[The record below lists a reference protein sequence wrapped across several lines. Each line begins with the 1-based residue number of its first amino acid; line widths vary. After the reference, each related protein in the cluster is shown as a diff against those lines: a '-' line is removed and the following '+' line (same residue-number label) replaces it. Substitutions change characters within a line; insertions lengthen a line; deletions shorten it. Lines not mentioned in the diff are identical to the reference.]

1 MNSSA
6 QTTACLYKDNAEP
19 LIEEMLNDPIVR
31 QLMES
36 DHVSPEI
43 IDRLQQQV
51 DALRE
56 GLQRLKPQ

>member
-6 QTTACLYKDNAEP
+6 HTTACLYKENAEP

-36 DHVSPEI
+36 DRVSPEI